1 MMLRSRN
8 LKNLKNLKKMTKTNL
23 MMTPMTTIWKRTKVM
38 TMMMTEKKTCSIDGN
53 NAEGR
58 QKPLRILLT
67 LLTLT
72 KEATIRDGPCRSKT
86 LGSNSVDL
94 N

>member
-1 MMLRSRN
+1 MMLRSRS
-8 LKNLKNLKKMTKTNL
+8 LKNLKKMTRTNL
-23 MMTPMTTIWKRTKVM
+23 MMTPMTKIWKRTKVM
-38 TMMMTEKKTCSIDGN
+38 TMMMMTEKKTYLFDGN
-53 NAEGR
+53 NAEGM

-67 LLTLT
+67 LLTLI
-72 KEATIRDGPCRSKT
+72 KEATIRDGPYRSKT

>member
-1 MMLRSRN
+1 MMLRSRS
-8 LKNLKNLKKMTKTNL
+8 LKNLKKMTRTNL
-23 MMTPMTTIWKRTKVM
+23 MMTPMTKIWKRTKVM
-38 TMMMTEKKTCSIDGN
+38 TMMMMTETKTYLFDGN
-53 NAEGR
+53 NAEGM

-67 LLTLT
+67 LLTLI
-72 KEATIRDGPCRSKT
+72 KEATIRDGPYRSKT

>member
-1 MMLRSRN
+1 L
-8 LKNLKNLKKMTKTNL
+8 
-23 MMTPMTTIWKRTKVM
+23 I
-38 TMMMTEKKTCSIDGN
+38 
-53 NAEGR
+53 
-58 QKPLRILLT
+58 
-67 LLTLT
+67 

>member
-1 MMLRSRN
+1 MLKSRS
-8 LKNLKNLKKMTKTNL
+8 LKNLKKMTKTNL
-23 MMTPMTTIWKRTKVM
+23 MMTPMMTIWKRTKVM
-38 TMMMTEKKTCSIDGN
+38 TTTMMTEKKTYSFDDN

-86 LGSNSVDL
+86 LGSNIVDL

>member
-1 MMLRSRN
+1 LF
-8 LKNLKNLKKMTKTNL
+8 
-23 MMTPMTTIWKRTKVM
+23 
-38 TMMMTEKKTCSIDGN
+38 DGN
-53 NAEGR
+53 NAEGM

-67 LLTLT
+67 LLTLI
-72 KEATIRDGPCRSKT
+72 KEVTIRDGPYRSKT

>member
-1 MMLRSRN
+1 MMLRSRS
-8 LKNLKNLKKMTKTNL
+8 LKNLKKMTRTNL

-38 TMMMTEKKTCSIDGN
+38 TMMMTEKKTYSFDGN
-53 NAEGR
+53 NAEGM

-67 LLTLT
+67 LLTLI
-72 KEATIRDGPCRSKT
+72 KEATIRDGPYRSKT
-86 LGSNSVDL
+86 SGFNSVDL